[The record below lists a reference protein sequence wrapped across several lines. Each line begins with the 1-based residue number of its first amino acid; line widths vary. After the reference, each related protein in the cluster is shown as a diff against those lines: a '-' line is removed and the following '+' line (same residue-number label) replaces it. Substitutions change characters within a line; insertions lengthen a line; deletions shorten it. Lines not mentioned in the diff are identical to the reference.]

1 MKKLFLAFLLLISQ
15 SALAAMSLDKVILY
29 LDDAPSAR
37 DDIVITNPDDETLYL
52 QTEIFRVDNPGQEY
66 EQRVRVVNP
75 DEFKLL
81 VSPAKAVLLPGE
93 RRRFRLMAL
102 DRDLEEEKVYRV
114 TFKPVV
120 GEIKAEQTALKILV
134 AYQTLVFVQ
143 PANGQYKVDLIEDMG
158 NYQLTNKGNINIE
171 VVEVHHCPL
180 SGECQKLDA
189 SGRLYAGTSLSLGDI
204 PNEGELEVLLRG
216 RESERIRFPINS

>member
-1 MKKLFLAFLLLISQ
+1 MKKIFLALLLAISQ
-15 SALAAMSLDKVILY
+15 PALAAMSLDKVILY

-37 DDIVITNPDDETLYL
+37 DDVVITNPDNETLYL
-52 QTEIFRVDNPGQEY
+52 QTEIFRVDNPGQEN

-81 VSPAKAVLLPGE
+81 VSPAKAVLAPGE

-120 GEIKAEQTALKILV
+120 GKIKTEQTALKILV
-134 AYQTLVFVQ
+134 AYQALVFVQ
-143 PANGQYKVDLIEDMG
+143 PSSGQYKVELVGEGDSYKLVND
-158 NYQLTNKGNINIE
+158 GNINIE
-171 VVEVHHCPL
+171 VVEVRHCL
-180 SGECQKLDA
+180 DDGNCRKLNV
-189 SGRLYAGTSLSLGDI
+189 SGRLYARTNLSLEDI
-204 PNEGELEVLLRG
+204 PKDGELEVLLRG
-216 RESERIRFPINS
+216 RKSERVRFPLNS

>member
-81 VSPAKAVLLPGE
+81 VSPAKAVLAPGE

-134 AYQTLVFVQ
+134 AYQALVFVQ
-143 PANGQYKVDLIEDMG
+143 PANGQYKVDLVEDMG

-171 VVEVHHCPL
+171 VVEVRHCAL
-180 SGECQKLDA
+180 GGECQKLDA
-189 SGRLYAGTSLSLGDI
+189 SGRLYAGTNLSLGDV